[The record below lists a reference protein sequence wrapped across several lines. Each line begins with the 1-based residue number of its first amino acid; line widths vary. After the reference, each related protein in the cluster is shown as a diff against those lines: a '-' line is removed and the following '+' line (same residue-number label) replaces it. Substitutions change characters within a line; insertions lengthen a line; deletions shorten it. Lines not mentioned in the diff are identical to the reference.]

1 MAQINLGTV
10 RVENGSTTVRA
21 IYTITLTSVT
31 GTFGAGSTIHW
42 GPDTNT
48 ANDTGSGVAVS
59 YATNVLQVYRT
70 TDLAPVV
77 GQKIYVD
84 ASNHGTI
91 SSFATGSPPHWDTL
105 LTGVTG
111 TKVFS
116 VGNSA
121 VDATV
126 SSATTDTLTLTGVGW
141 DGTTANG
148 ATYGITTEFTDA
160 VSLPMLAAGDV
171 NPVGLVTRGFVE
183 IDRRLKFR
191 GALLSMSA
199 ETTVSAA
206 TDDVLAYLTTTY
218 DTGGF
223 VADASHGYFT
233 IPSGVAKVRVSFG
246 IYPKATVG
254 GVTGV
259 AARVKKNTASNFPGN
274 IRLSETTWI
283 LGKPMQ
289 ATSAV
294 FSVAEGDTLKV
305 HFNLSGADVVV
316 DDNGY
321 SYFAVEAVELS

>member
-1 MAQINLGTV
+1 M
-10 RVENGSTTVRA
+10 
-21 IYTITLTSVT
+21 
-31 GTFGAGSTIHW
+31 
-42 GPDTNT
+42 
-48 ANDTGSGVAVS
+48 
-59 YATNVLQVYRT
+59 
-70 TDLAPVV
+70 
-77 GQKIYVD
+77 K
-84 ASNHGTI
+84 SNC
-91 SSFATGSPPHWDTL
+91 S
-105 LTGVTG
+105 
-111 TKVFS
+111 
-116 VGNSA
+116 
-121 VDATV
+121 
-126 SSATTDTLTLTGVGW
+126 
-141 DGTTANG
+141 
-148 ATYGITTEFTDA
+148 
-160 VSLPMLAAGDV
+160 
-171 NPVGLVTRGFVE
+171 
-183 IDRRLKFR
+183 
-191 GALLSMSA
+191 
-199 ETTVSAA
+199 
-206 TDDVLAYLTTTY
+206 TY

-321 SYFAVEAVELS
+321 SYFAVEAVEVRGARIPYVGLGAAPAEEEQQEDRPRVPPGKAPPEESPHDPGPQDTGSEEDPELARPPLGGAEGEGVELLGKR